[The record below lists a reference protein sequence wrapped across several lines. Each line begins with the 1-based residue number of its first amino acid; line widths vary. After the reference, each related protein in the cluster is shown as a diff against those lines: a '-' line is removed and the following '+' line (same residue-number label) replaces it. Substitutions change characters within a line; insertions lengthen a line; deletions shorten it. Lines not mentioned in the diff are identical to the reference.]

1 MYHQVKIVA
10 GFVQNAK
17 IIKRRGMT
25 SFINML
31 IFKLFF
37 NQLNALKTFS
47 LSKIVSLHTFVLP
60 LFTSLRVVAAR
71 LLILAKH

>member
-1 MYHQVKIVA
+1 M
-10 GFVQNAK
+10 
-17 IIKRRGMT
+17 
-25 SFINML
+25 S

-37 NQLNALKTFS
+37 NQLSALKTFS

-71 LLILAKH
+71 LLIMAKHRATLLFVVGNI